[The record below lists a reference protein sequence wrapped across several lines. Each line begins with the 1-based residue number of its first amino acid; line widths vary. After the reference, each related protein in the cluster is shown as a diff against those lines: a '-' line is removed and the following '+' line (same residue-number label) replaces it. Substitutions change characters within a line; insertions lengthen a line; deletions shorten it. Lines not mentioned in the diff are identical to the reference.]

1 MVPINRKF
9 IAAAAAFA
17 LSAAFAQEN
26 AAPEQTAAGQ
36 KVTLTVQ
43 EAVDFALENSRTL
56 KTADIDLEIKA
67 RAGKNAWNVLLPDVT
82 ATGTL
87 NRSKDS
93 LYGNYLSGAWQQA
106 NMGSNHV
113 PVEAVE
119 PRLGLEDNESSHWT
133 GCISLSVDWNLSLAY
148 IYQIRSSKA
157 NYEIGKITYDQSIQD
172 LKVNVQKLFYGL
184 LLQQESLGI
193 QEASLENARKRAIQA
208 ETNYRNGLVPE
219 LSMLQAQVTYEN
231 LRPDVEKAQREL
243 RQQFDTFAFLLGL
256 PVGTEL
262 TLSGTIEP
270 VFVEADVDSLIAKY
284 GENSLDLQ
292 SLDKNLDVLK
302 MNLTALNLSTY
313 TPFLKLGYAWTPTL
327 GGYALDGSN
336 WSDFPNDGYWKDQGS
351 FSITVGWNL
360 TNLLPFSANRQ
371 QAKDLQANISKL
383 EINRENLLENQKMQV
398 REAVDKLTEAR
409 QQIDAMGRNISL
421 AQRSYDMTVRSYN
434 NGRTELLDVRD
445 AENQLE
451 QAKLGLANQK
461 FNYISALLDLE
472 SILNTNLISA
482 GE

>member
-1 MVPINRKF
+1 MVPDKRKF
-9 IAAAAAFA
+9 IAAVTGILVF
-17 LSAAFAQEN
+17 SAAFAQED
-26 AAPEQTAAGQ
+26 TAAGGQ

-43 EAVDFALENSRTL
+43 QAVDYAVENSRTL

-82 ATGTL
+82 ATGTM
-87 NRSKDS
+87 NRTTDLSQNLSQVNMMSK
-93 LYGNYLSGAWQQA
+93 LHPGII
-106 NMGSNHV
+106 
-113 PVEAVE
+113 PEVEE
-119 PRLGLEDNESSHWT
+119 TESKKWT
-133 GCISLSVDWNLSLAY
+133 GIVSLSVDWNLSLAY
-148 IYQIRSSKA
+148 IYQIRAAKA
-157 NYEIGKITYDQSIQD
+157 DYEIGKITWEQSLQD

-184 LLQQESLGI
+184 LLQQESLAI
-193 QEASLENARKRAIQA
+193 QESSLENARKRAVQA

-262 TLSGTIEP
+262 ALSGTIEP
-270 VFVEADVDSLIAKY
+270 VFVEADVDTLIARY
-284 GENSLDLQ
+284 GANSLDLQ
-292 SLDKNLDVLK
+292 SLDRNLDMLK
-302 MNLTALNLSTY
+302 MNLTALNLGTY
-313 TPFLKLGYAWTPTL
+313 APFLNINYGFKPMLSNFLDADKGGFPT
-327 GGYALDGSN
+327 GGD
-336 WSDFPNDGYWKDQGS
+336 WSDSGS
-351 FSITVGWNL
+351 LSITVGWNL
-360 TNLLPFSANRQ
+360 TNLLPFSKNRQ
-371 QAKDLQANISKL
+371 DAKNLQANISKI
-383 EINRENLLENQKMQV
+383 EINKENLLENQKMKV

-409 QQIDAMGRNISL
+409 QQIDAMGRNITL

-445 AENQLE
+445 AENQLD
-451 QAKLGLANQK
+451 QAKLGLASQK

-472 SILNTNLISA
+472 SILNTKLISA

>member
-56 KTADIDLEIKA
+56 KIADIDLEIKA

-87 NRSKDS
+87 NRTTDISSNLQSTNMMSK
-93 LYGNYLSGAWQQA
+93 LHPGII
-106 NMGSNHV
+106 
-113 PVEAVE
+113 PEVEE
-119 PRLGLEDNESSHWT
+119 TESMKWT
-133 GCISLSVDWNLSLAY
+133 GIVGLSVDWNLSLAY

-193 QEASLENARKRAIQA
+193 QEASLENARKRAVQA

-270 VFVEADVDSLIAKY
+270 VFVEADVDFLIAKY

-302 MNLTALNLSTY
+302 MNLTALNLSSY
-313 TPFLKLGYAWTPTL
+313 TPFLNVNYGFKPMLTNFLDADKGGFPTGGDWT
-327 GGYALDGSN
+327 DSGSL
-336 WSDFPNDGYWKDQGS
+336 
-351 FSITVGWNL
+351 SITVGWNL

>member
-67 RAGKNAWNVLLPDVT
+67 RAGKNAWNVLLPDIK
-82 ATGTL
+82 ATGTMRRTTDISSQYGTVNMIKQFHPEAAPMMDEL
-87 NRSKDS
+87 SKETES
-93 LYGNYLSGAWQQA
+93 KKW
-106 NMGSNHV
+106 
-113 PVEAVE
+113 
-119 PRLGLEDNESSHWT
+119 LGT
-133 GCISLSVDWNLSLAY
+133 VNLSADWTLTLSL
-148 IYQIRSSKA
+148 IYNIRASKA
-157 NYEIGKITYDQSIQD
+157 EYEAGKITYDQSIQD

-193 QEASLENARKRAIQA
+193 QEASLENARKRAVQA

-243 RQQFDTFAFLLGL
+243 RQKFDSFAFLLGL

-262 TLSGTIEP
+262 ALSGTIEP
-270 VFVEADVDSLIAKY
+270 VFVEVNVDSLISQY
-284 GENSLDLQ
+284 GANASNIRALNKKIDIE
-292 SLDKNLDVLK
+292 K
-302 MNLTALNLSTY
+302 MKLTALNLGTY
-313 TPFLKLGYAWTPTL
+313 TPFLNVNYGFMPTL
-327 GGYALDGSN
+327 NDFLDADKGGFPTGGDWFDSGAL
-336 WSDFPNDGYWKDQGS
+336 
-351 FSITVGWNL
+351 SITIGWNL
-360 TNLLPFSANRQ
+360 TNLLPFSSNRQ
-371 QAKDLQANISKL
+371 NAKKLQDEISKD
-383 EINRENLLENQKMQV
+383 EIDRENCLENQKMQV